1 MDARLLFGD
10 YQSEPDRWEK
20 LSDRRAMA
28 IAMQEA
34 FRGVGHVSPNPLVGC
49 VILDSQNRF
58 LAKGYHARLGEA
70 HAEIHALA
78 QVSETELQDARVFVT
93 LEPCAHEGRTPSCA
107 KTMAKLPLREVI
119 YGLQDPNPLVQGQ
132 GAEILKNAGKRVTLF
147 TDLLDDAAEKEKWQT
162 QLQAVCEHFL
172 WNFEHKKVFVSL
184 KVASSIDGQL
194 AMATGESKWITG
206 PVAREYAH
214 YLRGSHDAI
223 AVGKETIVMDNPS
236 LDIRVSHLKDSAM
249 KGLRRP
255 VVIFDSTG
263 ETLKNKESLKVFST
277 HKPEEIFYVVN
288 KSADVQSFPE
298 GQLLRFDKE
307 DGLSVLLQ
315 ALYAKGIRSLLVEGG
330 AGLLSSFIREGE
342 FQRLYVFQ
350 APLIMGAKS
359 GKAWSEQV
367 TIASLSEGLRLKHQS
382 LLRLGEDLLMTWRK
396 T

>member
-10 YQSEPDRWEK
+10 YQSEPDRWET

-34 FRGVGHVSPNPLVGC
+34 FRGVGRVSPNPLVGC

-58 LAKGYHARLGEA
+58 LAKGYHARLGDA

-78 QVSETELQDARVFVT
+78 QVSEAELKDARVFVT

-107 KTMAKLPLREVI
+107 KTMARLPVREVI
-119 YGLQDPNPLVQGQ
+119 YGLQDPNPLVQGK
-132 GAEILKNAGKRVTLF
+132 GADILKSAGKRVTLF
-147 TDLLDDAAEKEKWQT
+147 TDLLDTAEKEKWQT

-172 WNFEHKKVFVSL
+172 WNFEQKKVFVSL

-223 AVGKETIVMDNPS
+223 AVGKETIALDNPS
-236 LDIRVSHLKDSAM
+236 LDIRDSAM

-263 ETLKNKESLKVFST
+263 ETLKNKDSLKIFSA
-277 HKPEEIFYVVN
+277 HKPEEIFYVV
-288 KSADVQSFPE
+288 SRGADVHDFPE

-315 ALYAKGIRSLLVEGG
+315 ALYSKGIRSLLVEGG

-367 TIASLSEGLRLKHQS
+367 TIASLSDGLRLKHQS